1 MRFDLVLV
9 GFGNVGRRFARLVNE
24 LGPVLAREH
33 DVESRIVGIA
43 TRTHG
48 HAFRARGLDAVSF
61 AEAVEAGQA
70 IGNDG
75 PTPDFLRRVLA
86 AEAATARDRRLVVVE
101 TTTLDVESGE

>member
-48 HAFRARGLDAVSF
+48 HVYRSRGVDAVTM
-61 AEAVEAGQA
+61 AEAVEAGRH
-70 IGNDG
+70 IGTDG
-75 PTPDFLRRVLA
+75 TTLEFLRRVLA
-86 AEAATARDRRLVVVE
+86 AEARVARERRLVVV
-101 TTTLDVESGE
+101 